1 MRFSVGSSEDA
12 YLEIESNGDVGIGT
26 DAADNRLHVETSDNE
41 VAKFESTDTKGYI
54 RIQDNGD
61 SFYVGLTNSSSFGSI
76 GPMTDA
82 ASETGNLNIDLSNGA
97 VGIGTTSFSQQFV
110 VKPDTD
116 VSAEIGK
123 AHVGYVGHADYAG
136 FCHIDMNS
144 ANNYALLQSSDGH
157 TFLNAAASKAIHFR
171 QNNGDVGGFNVN
183 DDFFVDVDTLYV
195 DASEDSVGINT
206 NAPGEALDVVGFIR
220 MGHATANSTQK
231 IARQVVRAYNT
242 SHNDFMALMGTANQ
256 TSNVISY
263 GGGSSNQTCATE
275 LAFFTHTNVS
285 SSTAGTKRA
294 RINLSGNFSLGADKY
309 LETHNT
315 ARAHIQAQGTSV
327 DLSSTKISDATL
339 LLGNEYGATNS
350 SNMANAYGLAIGVNT
365 NGRSLLQ
372 SRRFNGSVFFD
383 MALQPYGGNVGI
395 GTDAP
400 GYKLEVNG
408 SIVGTSKSFIID
420 HPTQTGKKLMHA
432 CIEGPEN
439 GVYYRGRS
447 QETGIEAPEYW
458 SGLVDINS
466 MTVDVTPIGPN
477 QSIYVERIDDNG
489 DICVGSNTAEPLNYF
504 YVVYGER
511 KDIDKL
517 EIVRD
522 PTPPPSGADVAQ

>member
-1 MRFSVGSSEDA
+1 MAGDIQAVSSSPKI
-12 YLEIESNGDVGIGT
+12 LLKESSANKDFALNVTTNGRLDIKNDNQAATVMTFDQGGNVGIGSVSPT
-26 DAADNRLHVETSDNE
+26 ALLDVAA
-41 VAKFESTDTKGYI
+41 
-54 RIQDNGD
+54 
-61 SFYVGLTNSSSFGSI
+61 
-76 GPMTDA
+76 
-82 ASETGNLNIDLSNGA
+82 
-97 VGIGTTSFSQQFV
+97 
-110 VKPDTD
+110 DTD
-116 VSAEIGK
+116 VSGVIGK
-123 AHVGYVGHADYAG
+123 ANIGKVGSDTNVAG
-136 FCHIDMNS
+136 FAHVNKSLHTQAALRHTADGQTKLGCAS
-144 ANNYALLQSSDGH
+144 AQDIQ
-157 TFLNAAASKAIHFR
+157 FM
-171 QNNGDVGGFNVN
+171 QNNTLIGGFSTSK
-183 DDFFVDVDTLYV
+183 DFFVDSDTLFV
-195 DASEDSVGINT
+195 DVSADKVGINT
-206 NAPGEALDVVGFIR
+206 NAPGEALDIVGYLR
-220 MGHATANSTQK
+220 MGHVVSNGVQK
-231 IARQVVRAYNT
+231 IARQVIRAYNT

-263 GGGSSNQTCATE
+263 GGGSDAQTCATE
-275 LAFFTHTNVS
+275 LSFFTHTDVS
-285 SSTAGTKRA
+285 TSTAGTKRA

-327 DLSSTKISDATL
+327 DLSSSKISDATL

-350 SNMANAYGLAIGVNT
+350 SNMANAYGLAIGVDS

-372 SRRFNGSVFFD
+372 SRRFNSSTFFD

-458 SGLVDINS
+458 SGLVDVNS

-522 PTPPPSGADVAQ
+522 PTPPPSGADVTQ